1 MMITIMRPAL
11 WTLGLAISLFVCS
24 PADALQQRHELGLET
39 WNFAERGAQGQARTN
54 ASVSL
59 RSEFWHDLDNGRDRL
74 VLVPFVRGDLRDAR
88 RSHFDLREASWDH
101 RGDGFTLR
109 TGIHQVFWGVTEG
122 VHLVDIV
129 NQTDQV
135 ESLDGEQKLGQ
146 PMINLSIERGQQLF
160 DLFLLTGARERRF
173 PGEDGRL
180 RLPLVVDEDLSSY
193 ESSRENRRLDLA
205 ARWQLNLPS
214 LRLGLSGFSG
224 TAREPEL
231 RPVVDLAQVRFS
243 GGQAVGFVPGYRPV
257 LAPHYPLIE
266 QFGLDLQVTQ
276 GDLLWK
282 LEAIRRTG
290 GVENFNAADAGL
302 EYTQVGAFGSRLDLG
317 WLFEYLYDSRDERA
331 TTPFEDDLLLGW
343 RLAFNDAA
351 SSTLLASLILDR
363 QTRERLISLEGQHRL
378 SDDLLLELELRVFAG
393 GAERPQNAFEFVSAT
408 DARHKLRPLLRDDFL
423 RLELSWFF

>member
-1 MMITIMRPAL
+1 MVESIHPCLRS
-11 WTLGLAISLFVCS
+11 LGLAASLIAS
-24 PADALQQRHELGLET
+24 LPAQALQQRHELSLET
-39 WNFAERGAQGQARTN
+39 WHFAEPGAQDQARTN

-59 RSEFWHDLDNGRDRL
+59 RSEFWHDLDNGRERL
-74 VLVPFVRGDLRDAR
+74 VLVPFLRGDLRDAK

-109 TGIHQVFWGVTEG
+109 VGIHQVFWGVTEG

-146 PMINLSIERGQQLF
+146 PMLNLSIERGPQLF

-173 PGEDGRL
+173 PGADGRL

-205 ARWQLNLPS
+205 ARWQLNLPA

-224 TAREPEL
+224 TAREPQL
-231 RPVVDLAQVRFS
+231 HPLIDPDQVRFS
-243 GGQAVGFVPGYRPV
+243 GGQAVGFDPGYQPV
-257 LAPHYPLIE
+257 LAPHYPLIN
-266 QFGLDLQVTQ
+266 QLGLDLQVTQ

-282 LEAIRRTG
+282 LEAIRRDG
-290 GVENFNAADAGL
+290 DGESFQAADAGL
-302 EYTQVGAFGSRLDLG
+302 EYTQVGAFGSRVDLG
-317 WLFEYLYDSRDERA
+317 WLLEYLHDSRDEGA
-331 TTPFEDDLLLGW
+331 TTPFEHDLLLGW

-351 SSTLLASLILDR
+351 SSTLLVSLVVDR
-363 QTRERLISLEGQHRL
+363 HSSERLFSLEGQHRF
-378 SDDLLLELELRVFAG
+378 SDELLLELELRVFAG
-393 GAERPQNAFEFVSAT
+393 GAGQPQSALEFVSAT
-408 DARHKLRPLLRDDFL
+408 DSQHKLRPLLQDDFL
-423 RLELSWFF
+423 RLQLSWFF